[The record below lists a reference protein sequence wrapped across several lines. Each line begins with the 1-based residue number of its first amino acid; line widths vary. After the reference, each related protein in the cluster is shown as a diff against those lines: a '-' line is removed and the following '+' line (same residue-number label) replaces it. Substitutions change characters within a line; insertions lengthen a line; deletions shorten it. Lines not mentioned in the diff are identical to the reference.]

1 MGNLSITPLY
11 KSYTQ
16 IVNLLRENN
25 PEEAKKILLETI
37 PVQDEIIACIE
48 KNV

>member
-1 MGNLSITPLY
+1 MCIRDRY